1 MRKRQIEREEK
12 DNAAFSA
19 LAEDTYLSADEVA
32 RRIKRSRQ
40 AVAHALRRLCEQQKV
55 ERIIVKVHTKSRF
68 TEDLAKYRIPG
79 VSKAIFASWLKPQ
92 IPQAFKYLPKRTVK
106 LLE

>member
-12 DNAAFSA
+12 DEAAFSA
-19 LAEDTYLSADEVA
+19 LDEDNFLSAVEVA
-32 RRIKRSRQ
+32 RRINRTHQ

-55 ERIIVKVHTKSRF
+55 ERIIVKVHTKSRY

-79 VSKAIFASWLKPQ
+79 VSKAIFASWIKPQ
-92 IPQAFKYLPKRTVK
+92 IPVAFKDLPKRTVK
-106 LLE
+106 LLK